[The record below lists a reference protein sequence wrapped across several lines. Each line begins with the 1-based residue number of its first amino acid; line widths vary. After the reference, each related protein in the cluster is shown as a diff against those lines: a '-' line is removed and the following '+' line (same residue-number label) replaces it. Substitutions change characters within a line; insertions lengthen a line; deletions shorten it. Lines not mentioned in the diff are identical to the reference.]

1 MSHLAI
7 RNLMI
12 VSFFLLTQSFFAQQ
26 TKTNSKRYDSYDDYP
41 VYLKGDLGCT
51 YTPKKTTIKLWSP
64 NVEEV
69 KIRLYKQGDGVTATA
84 TEHLLYDAATGV

>member
-1 MSHLAI
+1 
-7 RNLMI
+7 MI

-26 TKTNSKRYDSYDDYP
+26 TKTNAIKYTSFEEYP
-41 VYLKGDLGCT
+41 VYLKEDLGCT

-69 KIRLYKQGDGVTATA
+69 KINLYKKVMVAQLQPLRTCSMMLKQVYGS
-84 TEHLLYDAATGV
+84 